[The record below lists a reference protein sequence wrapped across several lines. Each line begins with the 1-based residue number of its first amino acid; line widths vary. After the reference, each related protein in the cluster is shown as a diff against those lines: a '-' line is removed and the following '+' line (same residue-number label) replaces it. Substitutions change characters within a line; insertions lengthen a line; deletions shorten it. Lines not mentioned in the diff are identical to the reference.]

1 VHTIVRTLVDGS
13 AIKFRSICF
22 VILLAATLI
31 VNVTAYAQA
40 DRSTSTAQN
49 STPAKDVEASL
60 PLVIVVHVDA
70 MPPFTTQ
77 ALEQLKSY
85 REDTLKERGAVRVD
99 ILQQVGRPNHF
110 SIVEQWA
117 NQKAF
122 DDHVSAPHTL
132 KFRSNLQS
140 MLGAPFDERPHHFI
154 GQTLP

>member
-1 VHTIVRTLVDGS
+1 VHAIVRILVGGS

-22 VILLAATLI
+22 VILLVAVLM
-31 VNVTAYAQA
+31 VNGTANAQA
-40 DRSTSTAQN
+40 DKSTSAAQN
-49 STPAKDVEASL
+49 SIPPKDVDASL

-70 MPPFTTQ
+70 MPPFTAQ

-85 REDTLKERGAVRVD
+85 REDTLKERGAERVD